1 MRVDLR
7 AECKKLEDELG
18 MKKEEIGV
26 VSAYKQFVMRA
37 YKVPEK
43 MDGKSIAEIESEFS
57 PERLFVERVKNA
69 QGVFDAEP
77 DLRLHAGNL
86 IVLSGRPREC
96 SEERAIRCNPT
107 RSKSRNC
114 WMYLP

>member
-1 MRVDLR
+1 IQVGPWLMRVDLR
-7 AECKKLEDELG
+7 AECKKLEEELG

-43 MDGKSIAEIESEFS
+43 MEGKSVAEIESDFS
-57 PERLFVERVKNA
+57 PERVFVERVKNA

-77 DLRLHAGNL
+77 DLRLHAGNV
-86 IVLSGRPREC
+86 IVLSGRPRML
-96 SEERAIRCNPT
+96 AGTDNP
-107 RSKSRNC
+107 RLS
-114 WMYLP
+114 YEV